1 MQGEPGLFP
10 HMHPVA
16 AQAAGLKTVSQL
28 FHLRCEFIR
37 VKYFQCKSVAQQ
49 QGIDARL
56 VL

>member
-1 MQGEPGLFP
+1 
-10 HMHPVA
+10 
-16 AQAAGLKTVSQL
+16 
-28 FHLRCEFIR
+28 LRCEFIR